1 MVNVDSQASLTL
13 QLYQTSPPYSTI
25 VNNGGKHLSIK
36 KPMELIHRLFV
47 VRRELL
53 MRDEK

>member
-1 MVNVDSQASLTL
+1 
-13 QLYQTSPPYSTI
+13 